1 MPCRAATPTRWL
13 RHYLC
18 ETLRHN
24 GEKMPVD
31 DLIEFTSKRGIHNVD
46 ELYGR
51 ILPCVPLPLRR
62 WRAPRGLRFAWG
74 HQASR
79 TWPTLPGV
87 AHAQSSGTR
96 RMRDRHTHRFTPKL
110 EPAPDRWP
118 GWLGATACAR
128 ARGPCRFEGCE
139 LTTHERVDFALNDEP
154 KLESVV
160 SPSHSELLALFYRH
174 NMTLG
179 E

>member
-51 ILPCVPLPLRR
+51 ILPCVPSPLRR

-79 TWPTLPGV
+79 TWPRCQAWPTHSHL
-87 AHAQSSGTR
+87 AHGACATATPTGSHPSSSLRLTV
-96 RMRDRHTHRFTPKL
+96 
-110 EPAPDRWP
+110 

>member
-110 EPAPDRWP
+110 EPAPDRWVAGCNRVRARP
-118 GWLGATACAR
+118 WTVQVRRVRAHNSRARRFCTQRRAQARVGRQPLALGAAR
-128 ARGPCRFEGCE
+128 AVLQAQHDAG
-139 LTTHERVDFALNDEP
+139 
-154 KLESVV
+154 
-160 SPSHSELLALFYRH
+160 
-174 NMTLG
+174 
-179 E
+179 